1 LGGQLLFYMAAWK
14 QKRRDPLTLEER
26 RINGIKMIVEQ
37 GLSEHEVARRLGV
50 TQSVVS
56 QWYSAYRDG
65 GNSYDALKS
74 TKHTGRPSKLNRRQ
88 LAVSIPKILE
98 EGAQHYGFFTDL
110 WTAERLAKVIEEKYG
125 IQYSSSQVARILGSM
140 NLSYQKPEGKA
151 REYDEKKVRDWVR
164 NTLPDIKKVAR
175 D

>member
-1 LGGQLLFYMAAWK
+1 MAAWK

-26 RINGIKMIVEQ
+26 RINGVKMIVEQ

-50 TQSVVS
+50 TQGAVS
-56 QWYSAYRDG
+56 QWYSVYRDG
-65 GNSYDALKS
+65 GNSYDALKKG
-74 TKHTGRPSKLNRRQ
+74 THTGRPSRLNKRQ
-88 LAVSIPKILE
+88 LASIPKILVK
-98 EGAQHYGFFTDL
+98 GAEHYGFSTDL
-110 WTAERLAKVIEEKYG
+110 WTAERLAKVIEEKYD
-125 IQYSSSQVARILGSM
+125 IPYSSSQVARILGSL

-164 NTLPDIKKVAR
+164 NTLPDIKKVER

>member
-1 LGGQLLFYMAAWK
+1 VAAWK

-26 RINGIKMIVEQ
+26 RINGVKMIVRQ
-37 GLSEHEVARRLGV
+37 GLGVNEVARRLGV
-50 TQSVVS
+50 AHSAVS
-56 QWYSAYRDG
+56 YWYSVYRKG

-74 TKHTGRPSKLNRRQ
+74 KKHTGRPSRLNRRQ
-88 LAVSIPKILE
+88 LDSIPKILQK
-98 EGAQHYGFFTDL
+98 GAQHYGFSTDL

-125 IQYSSSQVARILGSM
+125 ISYSSSQVARILGSLK
-140 NLSYQKPEGKA
+140 LSYQKPEGKA

-164 NTLPDIKKVAR
+164 NTLPDIKKVGR